1 MHALRTASMLARLVL
16 AWFILALGVAV
27 ASPIVHPKT
36 MELVCSAGGSMK
48 MVVTNDDS
56 QRAATGPHTLD
67 CALCLAT
74 SAPLPQAGA
83 PFEPPH
89 PLAPA
94 LTPSFVAHIAA
105 LVGAPLP
112 ARGPPPSA

>member
-1 MHALRTASMLARLVL
+1 MHALRISSMLARLVL

-48 MVVTNDDS
+48 MVVTSDDS
-56 QRAATGPHTLD
+56 QRSATGPHTLD
-67 CALCLAT
+67 CALCLVT
-74 SAPLPQAGA
+74 SVPMPQAGTTCA
-83 PFEPPH
+83 PPH
-89 PLAPA
+89 PLAHA
-94 LTPSFVAHIAA
+94 LTPSFAAHIAA

-112 ARGPPPSA
+112 ARGPPLSA